1 MMAYIKLSC
10 VVNKLC
16 RPNVPLRI
24 PARWRLPL
32 QQKRRQKGR
41 LGLHTAEAA
50 VQAVP
55 ELR

>member
-16 RPNVPLRI
+16 RPLRI
-24 PARWRLPL
+24 PARWRLLL